1 MGIGYPDFFGQSVF
15 LKYGVTKQKNISQ
28 KMVNEDETNTDLL
41 VNAKGKITG
50 GYITL
55 YNIDITDIW
64 AIQLLLDGQ
73 SSAKQTNKAP
83 YFDYLNSLINYPL
96 VIVQENYSTGII
108 VIELQGEVTFD
119 ESAALW
125 ISSLNGSFNFNAQI
139 CYTEVI
145 E

>member
-1 MGIGYPDFFGQSVF
+1 MGIGYPDFFGQSIF

-73 SSAKQTNKAP
+73 SSAQQTNNAP

-96 VIVQENYSTGII
+96 VIVRENYSTGVI